1 MLLTRGWQTMTRRS
15 NLASHPALYRPYLR
29 IVFTCVFMAGGKKKS
44 KEYFVICKCHMIFT
58 CELINKTLDTA
69 TPIYLH
75 NAYGSFRHTTVEW
88 TSAYIPLMAHK
99 LNLL

>member
-1 MLLTRGWQTMTRRS
+1 
-15 NLASHPALYRPYLR
+15 
-29 IVFTCVFMAGGKKKS
+29 
-44 KEYFVICKCHMIFT
+44 MIFT